1 MKSHPRLVSSLAPRS
16 AIGSQ
21 ARSQPDVRPWR
32 FLSLKMVLEMKAEVR
47 QSKALG
53 RAASAGSARAEFVLG
68 LSTQLR
74 SLGFLMQQ
82 LFRDIKIIACKE

>member
-1 MKSHPRLVSSLAPRS
+1 MKSHPRLVPSLAPRS
-16 AIGSQ
+16 AVGSQ
-21 ARSQPDVRPWR
+21 ARSQPDVRLWR
-32 FLSLKMVLEMKAEVR
+32 FLSLKMVSEMKAEVR

-53 RAASAGSARAEFVLG
+53 RAANAGSSHAEFVLG
-68 LSTQLR
+68 LSTQLC